1 MDTHANTTMQAKGI
15 GLKEVLKNISFLIV
29 IFYAGVTAIL
39 YVKVIYILIKNK
51 QHNLNKDT
59 FTFIIMQ
66 YFFRTYGFHKICAKN
81 QLKYYFD
88 YKNKS
93 NIIFA

>member
-15 GLKEVLKNISFLIV
+15 GLKEVLKNMSFLFV

-51 QHNLNKDT
+51 QHNLYTYT

-66 YFFRTYGFHKICAKN
+66 YFFRTY
-81 QLKYYFD
+81 
-88 YKNKS
+88 
-93 NIIFA
+93 